1 VRRVTPQ
8 TTYATDSD
16 AGKPTANEPRSQ
28 PTALI
33 EECNSSRRG
42 SARND
47 RTLKHLLIVC
57 ALSVVFFDGFGAGQ
71 ARAGGLEY
79 DQIVFRTADVA
90 AHPPG
95 LFDADLAAI
104 KTATLNGE
112 LGTVASRKRMM
123 ELSKEVDNPAQKAAL
138 MLASQIPFFGTM
150 GALIASNALKLKF
163 IEAGKTIGNSAT
175 QAYQTEQRLGKWYH
189 VVYLNGWTR
198 REDVANQTVLIVKPD
213 DNQRIY
219 LDLAL
224 QTYYT
229 TPATDSATTET
240 QTRAVMCAPSTT
252 VDSGPQALNGI
263 DTELFKT
270 TFTTSQMSV
279 IVSRYESKYTE
290 PPKRDES
297 GNLIPF
303 DCPAGTS
310 HTGPPMPTDRVS
322 VYSTMVATYGATVA
336 SSLEEIG
343 NIDEGDKD
351 AALFAIPAGFKEKRP
366 GALGP

>member
-1 VRRVTPQ
+1 MSVFILGNIKAQ
-8 TTYATDSD
+8 TSLA
-16 AGKPTANEPRSQ
+16 A
-28 PTALI
+28 
-33 EECNSSRRG
+33 
-42 SARND
+42 
-47 RTLKHLLIVC
+47 
-57 ALSVVFFDGFGAGQ
+57 
-71 ARAGGLEY
+71 GLEY

-95 LFDADLAAI
+95 SFDTDLAAI
-104 KTATLNGE
+104 KTATVNGE
-112 LGTVASRKRMM
+112 LGTVASRKRML
-123 ELSKEVDNPAQKAAL
+123 ELTKAANDPAQKAAL
-138 MLASQIPFFGTM
+138 MLASQIPFLGTM

-163 IEAGKTIGNSAT
+163 FEAGKAMGNSAT

-213 DNQRIY
+213 ANQRIY

-229 TPATDSATTET
+229 TPATDTASVEA

-263 DTELFKT
+263 DTELFTT

-279 IVSRYESKYTE
+279 VVSRYESTFTE
-290 PPKRDES
+290 PPKRDEA

-322 VYSTMVATYGATVA
+322 VYSTIVMTAGTTVA
-336 SSLEEIG
+336 SRFEEIG
-343 NIDEGDKD
+343 NIDQGDKD
-351 AALFAIPAGFKEKRP
+351 AALFAIPPGFKEKSP
-366 GALGP
+366 GDVRQ

>member
-1 VRRVTPQ
+1 LARKAHHTCYESHCRRLRHKLVK
-8 TTYATDSD
+8 S
-16 AGKPTANEPRSQ
+16 
-28 PTALI
+28 I
-33 EECNSSRRG
+33 RRG
-42 SARND
+42 SARNGW
-47 RTLKHLLIVC
+47 TLKPLLAVC
-57 ALSVVFFDGFGAGQ
+57 ALCAIFLLGFGAAQ

-95 LFDADLAAI
+95 SFDTDLAAI

-112 LGTVASRKRMM
+112 LGTVASRKRMS
-123 ELSKEVDNPAQKAAL
+123 ELSNEVNNPAQRAAL
-138 MLASQIPFFGTM
+138 MLASQIPFVGTM

-163 IEAGKTIGNSAT
+163 IEAGKALGNSGIR
-175 QAYQTEQRLGKWYH
+175 AYQTEQRLGKWYH

-213 DNQRIY
+213 ANQRIY

-229 TPATDSATTET
+229 TPATDTPSIEA
-240 QTRAVMCAPSTT
+240 QTRAVMCSPSTT
-252 VDSGPQALNGI
+252 VDSGPQVLDGI

-270 TFTTSQMSV
+270 TFTTTQISA

-310 HTGPPMPTDRVS
+310 HTGPPMPTDRIS
-322 VYSTMVATYGATVA
+322 LYSTMVVTYGAKVA
-336 SSLEEIG
+336 SSFEEIG
-343 NIDEGDKD
+343 NIDQGDKD
-351 AALFAIPAGFKEKRP
+351 AALFAIPPGFKEKSP
-366 GALGP
+366 GGIGP